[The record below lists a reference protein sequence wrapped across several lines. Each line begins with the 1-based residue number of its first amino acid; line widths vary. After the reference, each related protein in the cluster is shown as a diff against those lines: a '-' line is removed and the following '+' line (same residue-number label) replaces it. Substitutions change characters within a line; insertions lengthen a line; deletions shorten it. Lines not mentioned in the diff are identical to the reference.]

1 MVFPAQTARTQK
13 PAVWLGSFSAPRNK
27 IELIELFIK
36 KGTKRNFLVDKSFC
50 TCYYEF
56 MDFERKF
63 KIYATT

>member
-1 MVFPAQTARTQK
+1 M
-13 PAVWLGSFSAPRNK
+13 AVWLGIFSALRNK

-36 KGTKRNFLVDKSFC
+36 EGTKRNFLVDKSFC

-63 KIYATT
+63 KINEIT